1 MFNPIELPL
10 PFAFKGIPYKAV
22 LAYNERVQ
30 QFHVVA
36 TCRVSLAIKSICDP
50 TTSFYTT
57 NKPLDIYLEDTY
69 PELLL

>member
-1 MFNPIELPL
+1 MFNSIELPL
-10 PFAFKGIPYKAV
+10 PFVFKSTPYKAV
-22 LAYNERVQ
+22 LSYNERVQ

-36 TCRVSLAIKSICDP
+36 ACGVSLAIKSICDP

-57 NKPLDIYLEDTY
+57 NKPLAVYLEDTY